1 MSLFVSAFAGINTAS
16 VSKRQ
21 DRWQKST
28 LQGDVVKIATIL
40 VSTGAFVTYLKKK
53 IKSISSISMMAD
65 IWPTTKPS
73 KATPSPTTPPPP
85 GLPSV
90 DWSESFRDN
99 WGVKYW
105 YWNKAHR
112 CESNIY
118 GWDRAGNELFYWP
131 LAQGRVFIPS
141 IEFEEGGG
149 EGEKTKFYTWKFRP
163 DE

>member
-65 IWPTTKPS
+65 IWRTTKPS
-73 KATPSPTTPPPP
+73 KATPSPTPPP
-85 GLPSV
+85 
-90 DWSESFRDN
+90 
-99 WGVKYW
+99 K
-105 YWNKAHR
+105 K
-112 CESNIY
+112 
-118 GWDRAGNELFYWP
+118 
-131 LAQGRVFIPS
+131 
-141 IEFEEGGG
+141 
-149 EGEKTKFYTWKFRP
+149 KKKK
-163 DE
+163 